1 MRGPDDKADRE
12 IGRQAGGPFG
22 LVRHR
27 ALRRAGVT
35 RAEIEHR
42 LGTGALLREYPGIYR
57 VGHRAPSVE
66 ASYLAAVWAC
76 GEGALLS
83 GRAAAYH
90 WGILKGRPPR
100 PEVIA
105 PGRRSHKGVRTSK
118 RKLVP
123 EDGTIHRGIPV
134 TTVERTLVDLAAD
147 LPLSALARA
156 CHEAGVKY
164 RTTPKAV
171 DKVLERRPN
180 AKGAANLR
188 AVMGGEVRVSLTRL
202 EKRFLALLTANQLPL
217 PITNKPAGTYRVDCR
232 WPEHKLTVE
241 LDSYRYHNSRQSWE
255 QDRDRERQARAR
267 GDQFRRYTYEDV
279 FDKPEPM
286 LTDLTPLLTA

>member
-1 MRGPDDKADRE
+1 MRPPGEKADRK
-12 IGRQAGGPFG
+12 IGRQAGKAHG
-22 LVRHR
+22 LVRR
-27 ALRRAGVT
+27 GPLLRAGVT
-35 RAEIEHR
+35 VAEIKHR
-42 LGTGALLREYPGIYR
+42 LRSGALLLEYPGIYR

-90 WGILKGRPPR
+90 WGILKGKAQG

-105 PGRRSHKGVRTSK
+105 PKWRRVKGVKTSQ

-123 EDGTIHRGIPV
+123 ADGTTHRGIPI
-134 TTVERTLVDLAAD
+134 TTVPRTLVDLAAD

-164 RTTPKAV
+164 RTTPNQV
-171 DKVLERRPN
+171 NEVLKRRPN
-180 AKGAANLR
+180 ATGAANLKEILTGH
-188 AVMGGEVRVSLTRL
+188 VPVSLSAL
-202 EKRFLALLTANQLPL
+202 ERRFLMLLSEAGLPL

-232 WPEHKLTVE
+232 WPHHPLTVE
-241 LDSYRYHNSRQSWE
+241 LDSYRYHNSRHAWE
-255 QDRDRERQARAR
+255 QDRQRERQARAR
-267 GDQFRRYTYEDV
+267 GDQFRRYTHKDV
-279 FDKPEPM
+279 LERPEPM
-286 LTDLTPLLTA
+286 LEDLRQLLA